1 MADSPDRGD
10 ADGDAGFDPSSLGR
24 SHNWQGLIGSMRF
37 RILAA
42 MVLLL
47 AASAAVSTLVLRS
60 SLLEGLASEIEEAL
74 RREAEELER
83 LAAGTDPGTGQDF
96 GNDMR
101 AVFDE
106 YFAREVPDLG
116 ETLFGFVDGE
126 LYLAERAPEVVP
138 PAQLAE
144 PIEYWLSRTERTEGL
159 LETDAGDVRFVAVPF
174 PDAEPE
180 ALFVV
185 ANFPVFEQGPIDD
198 AVRTQAIT
206 QFATIVAASL
216 LGLLLATRV
225 LRPLRSLADTAQT
238 ITATDL
244 TRRIPVRGADEA
256 SRIAAA
262 FNDMLERLESVF
274 ATQRRFLDD
283 ASHELRVPL
292 TVVRGNV
299 EVLEL
304 EADPEERAAM
314 IAVITNE
321 IERMNRIVEDL
332 LVLARAERPDFLAV
346 EAVDLEDLT
355 LDVYRKATV
364 LCRRQWR
371 LDEAAR
377 ASVMV
382 DPQRIT
388 QAMMQLAQN
397 ACQHTAEDSPVGLGS
412 RSDRDGVV
420 LWVQDRGPGVPPEEA
435 EHIFDRYVRGSN
447 RPAGSGL
454 GLGLS
459 IVSAIAVAHGG
470 RARVRTLGP
479 GARFEI
485 VLPTRVLSETSE
497 DLATTP

>member
-1 MADSPDRGD
+1 
-10 ADGDAGFDPSSLGR
+10 
-24 SHNWQGLIGSMRF
+24 MRF

-47 AASAAVSTLVLRS
+47 AASAAVSILVLRN
-60 SLLEGLASEIEEAL
+60 SLLEGLASELGGAMQ
-74 RREAEELER
+74 REAQELER
-83 LAAGTDPGTGQDF
+83 LAGGTDPGTGEGF
-96 GNDMR
+96 GTDMR

-116 ETLFGFVDGE
+116 ETLLGFIDGE
-126 LYLAERAPEVVP
+126 LYLTERSSGVVP
-138 PAQLAE
+138 PDQLAR
-144 PIEYWLSRTERTEGL
+144 PINHWLSLTEREEGL
-159 LETDAGDVRFVAVPF
+159 IETDAGTVRYVAVPF
-174 PDAEPE
+174 PDAQPE

-185 ANFPVFEQGPIDD
+185 ANFPEFEQGPIDD

-206 QFATIVAASL
+206 QFATIVIASL

-244 TRRIPVRGADEA
+244 TKRIPVRGSDEA

-314 IAVITNE
+314 IDVITNE

-332 LVLARAERPDFLAV
+332 LVLARAERPDFLTV
-346 EAVDLEDLT
+346 ETVELEELT

-364 LCRRQWR
+364 LCRRGWR

-377 ASVMV
+377 ARVRV

-397 ACQHTAEDSPVGLGS
+397 ACQHTADDTPVAIGS
-412 RSDRDGVV
+412 HSDGRGVV
-420 LWVQDRGPGVPPEEA
+420 LWVQDQGPGVPQGDSEK
-435 EHIFDRYVRGSN
+435 IFDRYVRGSDL
-447 RPAGSGL
+447 PAGSGL

-470 RARVRTLGP
+470 RARVRQDARP

-485 VLPTRVLSETSE
+485 ILPARVLTGVAE
-497 DLATTP
+497 DLTAAP